1 MKERGEI
8 EGERYHCNVI
18 QVVPAN
24 VIERKDHTI
33 MKSRKLISATVA
45 GFLIVGLVVVG
56 TSVAPTVAASAS
68 SSPVLVIAN
77 TSGTTLTQ
85 DFNPFVPTGGPYLL
99 GATSEIYEP
108 LIQFDFANPPIY
120 YPWLATSYKW
130 SDGGKVVTFTIRQG
144 VKWSNGTP
152 LTPADVAFTYN
163 LVKSNAGINTGD
175 LAILSVATTGN
186 TVTLTFP
193 TPQFT
198 NFNTIANVPIVP
210 ESLWSNV
217 KNPTTYTDPTPVG
230 TGPYVVNSFTPQ
242 GVSMTKNPNYWQPGK
257 PVISK
262 LYFQS
267 FLSGPTEFQAV
278 KSNQLQ
284 WAGFGIAGLKQ
295 GVDNYHFWMGSGSS
309 VALFPNLNVWPTNQ
323 LPVRQAISLALGRDI
338 ISSEG
343 ESGFETPLPNA
354 SGLSLPAFKAWLA
367 PSVASMT
374 LSGVPQVAAAKAVLT
389 KAGYVMGKDGYF
401 QTSAGKVVAV
411 TITDPAVFTDYA
423 ADGVIMQG
431 ELRNAGIDA
440 TWDGQG
446 ASVWASDLAS
456 GKFQLSLHWGAQG
469 ITPYN
474 LYDNWL
480 DSKLATAQASGNYE
494 RLDSSAMDTDLA
506 TLAAAPTLAAQI
518 AALTPI
524 ESYVA
529 TQLPVIPV
537 VTAAIWGCYN
547 GTDFVGFPSAT
558 NPYETLSPGYPA
570 AEVVLLHLSYRS

>member
-1 MKERGEI
+1 
-8 EGERYHCNVI
+8 
-18 QVVPAN
+18 
-24 VIERKDHTI
+24 
-33 MKSRKLISATVA
+33 
-45 GFLIVGLVVVG
+45 
-56 TSVAPTVAASAS
+56 
-68 SSPVLVIAN
+68 
-77 TSGTTLTQ
+77 
-85 DFNPFVPTGGPYLL
+85 
-99 GATSEIYEP
+99 
-108 LIQFDFANPPIY
+108 
-120 YPWLATSYKW
+120 
-130 SDGGKVVTFTIRQG
+130 
-144 VKWSNGTP
+144 
-152 LTPADVAFTYN
+152 
-163 LVKSNAGINTGD
+163 
-175 LAILSVATTGN
+175 
-186 TVTLTFP
+186 
-193 TPQFT
+193 
-198 NFNTIANVPIVP
+198 
-210 ESLWSNV
+210 
-217 KNPTTYTDPTPVG
+217 
-230 TGPYVVNSFTPQ
+230 
-242 GVSMTKNPNYWQPGK
+242 
-257 PVISK
+257 
-262 LYFQS
+262 
-267 FLSGPTEFQAV
+267 
-278 KSNQLQ
+278 
-284 WAGFGIAGLKQ
+284 
-295 GVDNYHFWMGSGSS
+295 
-309 VALFPNLNVWPTNQ
+309 
-323 LPVRQAISLALGRDI
+323 
-338 ISSEG
+338 
-343 ESGFETPLPNA
+343 
-354 SGLSLPAFKAWLA
+354 
-367 PSVASMT
+367 
-374 LSGVPQVAAAKAVLT
+374 
-389 KAGYVMGKDGYF
+389 MGKDGYF